1 MLVGLVFWESI
12 KGWALLY
19 RLLGLV
25 GKWLKSVCFWE
36 TINCATWK
44 PPWRIQLGIQN
55 RGLFGGSQM
64 LLSLCDFFNLSRNL
78 VLDTHWGRLG
88 PTECLAAHD
97 AKGEQVQHLFLKIF
111 QLVPLLLKFYLV
123 DNLVVGSIFVHNHI
137 YYLHGPKINDAQ
149 MVCC

>member
-1 MLVGLVFWESI
+1 M
-12 KGWALLY
+12 AQ
-19 RLLGLV
+19 
-25 GKWLKSVCFWE
+25 KSVFLG
-36 TINCATWK
+36 NH
-44 PPWRIQLGIQN
+44 QLGTLESNWVFKN

-78 VLDTHWGRLG
+78 VLDTHWVRLG

-123 DNLVVGSIFVHNHI
+123 DNLMVGSIFVHNHI
-137 YYLHGPKINDAQ
+137 LFARS
-149 MVCC
+149 